1 MHRPTIE
8 HILNKFQVM
17 YASITGLTI
26 EDINEMC
33 DSIRDEDST
42 RNATSKVLIKEI
54 EKNLQELQK
63 KIGEGQPLAE
73 MNHVA
78 VKRAYV
84 GYP

>member
-1 MHRPTIE
+1 
-8 HILNKFQVM
+8 M

-26 EDINEMC
+26 DDINEMC

-63 KIGEGQPLAE
+63 KISEGQPLSE

-84 GYP
+84 GLVW

>member
-1 MHRPTIE
+1 
-8 HILNKFQVM
+8 M

-26 EDINEMC
+26 DDINEMC

-63 KIGEGQPLAE
+63 KISEGQPLTE

-84 GYP
+84 GLV